1 MLLLEDEDIE
11 SMIDGVVAVAERIGS
26 IEKKP

>member
-26 IEKKP
+26 IVNKA